1 MLTSLLLLATAGLAA
16 PAASDPPIHIWY
28 SSDGH
33 YTYGDRAKVYARAD
47 DDGYLV
53 VLRSDRAGR
62 VRVLAPVDPRD
73 DQHVDGGKKYELK
86 GRGGREAFVA
96 EDSAGQ
102 GLVLAAWSP
111 TPFTF
116 DRYIKNGRWDLD
128 ALAGH
133 GAQSDDA
140 EARLIDIVDAMR
152 VPGGHFDYDVATYT
166 VTAPPRYVRAVG
178 PYQYGWGWWGYNPWW
193 GFGPP
198 VVSTR
203 VFVPVGHVA
212 VGRRFH
218 R

>member
-16 PAASDPPIHIWY
+16 PAASDPAIHIWY

-47 DDGYLV
+47 DDGYQGA
-53 VLRSDRAGR
+53 R
-62 VRVLAPVDPRD
+62 
-73 DQHVDGGKKYELK
+73 
-86 GRGGREAFVA
+86 GREAFVA

-116 DRYIKNGRWDLD
+116 DRYVKNGRWDLD

-140 EARLIDIVDAMR
+140 EARLMDIVDAMR

-166 VTAPPRYVRAVG
+166 VTPPPRYVRAAG
-178 PYQYGWGWWGYNPWW
+178 PYPYEWGWWGYNPWW